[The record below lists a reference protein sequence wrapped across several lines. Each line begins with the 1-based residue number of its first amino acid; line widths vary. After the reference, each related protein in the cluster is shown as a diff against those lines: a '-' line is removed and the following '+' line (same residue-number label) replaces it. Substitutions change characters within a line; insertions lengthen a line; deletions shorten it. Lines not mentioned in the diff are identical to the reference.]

1 MKTALLPTRSQLPD
15 HVYYEPQLG
24 GNATLIDDPKKF
36 RQVRVDVVSAIEF
49 LWHRFG
55 KNVFPEGLNL
65 IHQQLSTLTAGT
77 VNQSSQD
84 LISDPIA
91 SAENS
96 GAIKGPSHRN
106 QKLAN
111 ATKELKRLQALT
123 YVFSR
128 ELFSC
133 KQDSELPPATLIDDW
148 LASID
153 EAGLK
158 GREGFGPTGVQSLI
172 EKCFK
177 SYSELKRNP

>member
-1 MKTALLPTRSQLPD
+1 MQ
-15 HVYYEPQLG
+15 H
-24 GNATLIDDPKKF
+24 
-36 RQVRVDVVSAIEF
+36 
-49 LWHRFG
+49 
-55 KNVFPEGLNL
+55 
-65 IHQQLSTLTAGT
+65 
-77 VNQSSQD
+77 
-84 LISDPIA
+84 IA

-153 EAGLK
+153 EAELK
-158 GREGFGPTGVQSLI
+158 GREGFGRTGVQSLI